1 MTELH
6 SIKSHIKENMQ
17 NIKAHTNLL
26 YIFVMNQADLTSITS
41 VNTAVSTLVVA
52 TSSSS
57 QESVNYTNSLILEQ
71 LMAVIN
77 VN

>member
-1 MTELH
+1 M
-6 SIKSHIKENMQ
+6 KENMQ

-41 VNTAVSTLVVA
+41 ANTAVSTLVVA